1 MPHNGMPRIAIA
13 SCHDIK
19 NYGSMLQAFAT
30 QQFFEDRG
38 YEVKTIDKRGMS
50 GAIAAGRRSYYARN
64 LANVQMYL
72 EKSPRVAKM
81 LLERTNREFREE
93 MRQRNAAFDSFR
105 NVILS

>member
-1 MPHNGMPRIAIA
+1 
-13 SCHDIK
+13 
-19 NYGSMLQAFAT
+19 MLQAFAT